1 MSSESVPLLSNNENP
16 SISFKRLLPLIF
28 AFSFS
33 QQEIL
38 PSTIDSIKRITC
50 SVKGADDCGA
60 EDVQKLSASI
70 VAAYGSINSI
80 MVVLSIIV
88 TTSMLDKIGVK
99 KVLYTI
105 IAQALVA
112 SITLPLAIHATPTI
126 SILLMISFAISSAF
140 GGQAAFGFAM
150 ATLVSN
156 ITSVCDRTTK
166 LSYLEGTAFLG
177 LTIASAFGGYLPAV
191 TGNFL
196 SPYYFSFVIYV
207 LCTLYLR
214 FYIKDTPHNGHLEL
228 QDVEQV
234 TKTFKMALEDFFR
247 PLSIIFGRSRGQTNA
262 GPLLLCLSVFILQSG
277 SAFTD
282 KTLIQ
287 YLGEKF
293 KFDTSRTGFYLSLLT
308 GFKAIFLLIVFPLA
322 LPFLKR
328 SYEEW
333 SVHRQHVENGTE
345 DRVQEEQEV
354 IDHVKEPASYFEV
367 LVVKIS
373 FALDAILT
381 FGIGLASNA
390 SVVEVMICCL
400 SVGSGALPAL
410 KALMIAFAPHKRD
423 RAATLGALY
432 VIDALGQVLS
442 PIALGG
448 IFAASVSKHPGLVF
462 GVSGALITLSV
473 VPTFFLKEKHLH
485 R

>member
-1 MSSESVPLLSNNENP
+1 MA
-16 SISFKRLLPLIF
+16 FKRLLPLIF

-50 SVKGADDCGA
+50 SVKGADDCSA
-60 EDVQKLSASI
+60 EEVQKLSASI
-70 VAAYGSINSI
+70 VAAYGSINSV
-80 MVVLSIIV
+80 MVVLSIII

-105 IAQALVA
+105 LAQAAMA
-112 SITLPLAIHATPTI
+112 SITLPLAVHATPTM
-126 SILLMISFAISSAF
+126 SILMMISFAISSAF

-156 ITSVCDRTTK
+156 ITSVSDRTTK
-166 LSYLEGTAFLG
+166 LSYVEGTAFFG

-196 SPYYFSFVIYV
+196 SPYYFSTAIYI
-207 LCTLYLR
+207 LCAIYLALY
-214 FYIKDTPHNGHLEL
+214 IPDTPHNGHLEL

-234 TKTFKMALEDFFR
+234 TKTFKTALQDFFR
-247 PLSIIFGRSRGQTNA
+247 PLSIIFGRSRGHKNA

-287 YLGEKF
+287 YLSERF
-293 KFDTSRTGFYLSLLT
+293 KFDTSKTGFYLSLLT
-308 GFKAIFLLIVFPLA
+308 GFKALFLLVAFPLA
-322 LPFLKR
+322 LPTLKR
-328 SYEEW
+328 KYEEW
-333 SVHRQHVENGTE
+333 AVHREHVQNGTE
-345 DRVQEEQEV
+345 NQIEEEQEV

-367 LVVKIS
+367 IVVRSS
-373 FALDAILT
+373 FAIDALLT
-381 FGIGLASNA
+381 FGIGFASHPA
-390 SVVEVMICCL
+390 AVAFFICCL
-400 SVGSGALPAL
+400 SIGSGALPSL
-410 KALMIAFAPHKRD
+410 KALMIAFAPNKRD

-462 GVSGALITLSV
+462 GVSGALITLSTI
-473 VPTFFLKEKHLH
+473 PTYFIKDKHIH